1 MLEVPPNTV
10 KQNGLLRL
18 FASPLSVGV
27 VVNLV
32 GLVVDAIFSVL
43 KNERPYTPMLN

>member
-1 MLEVPPNTV
+1 MFGIDPRRTGALGNRT
-10 KQNGLLRL
+10 
-18 FASPLSVGV
+18 AVGGV
-27 VVNLV
+27 MNLV